1 MWIVAKYKINEINNL
16 KKSFKEILGNDPEYY
31 FPKVKYNR
39 IIKRQLKIVKKSVLE
54 DYFMCFHPQFK
65 NTNVLNILK
74 FTRGLK
80 CILEGFKNNQNEI
93 SKFINRCKKFEDEN
107 GYLKQDFFNKDNFV
121 KGKFISGPFT
131 NLVFDILSKEAGKIE
146 VLIGKYKIA
155 LPKDS
160 NFLYRPI

>member
-107 GYLKQDFFNKDNFV
+107 GYLKQDFFNTDNFV